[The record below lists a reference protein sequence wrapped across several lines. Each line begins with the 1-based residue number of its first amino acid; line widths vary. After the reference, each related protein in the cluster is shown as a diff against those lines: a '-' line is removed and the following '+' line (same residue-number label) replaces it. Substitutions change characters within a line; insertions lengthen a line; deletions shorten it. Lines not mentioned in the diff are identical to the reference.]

1 MSDEAN
7 DGTNE
12 TNEQQP
18 ELFPEYVPDYTD
30 TAVWVRVETPE
41 LIRLEH
47 GNDKGREVLSGRVMV
62 SYRRR
67 TPEDAT
73 AEVVRERPKSTV
85 RPDVEEGATWPTWG
99 EPKLRVDPRVQRSTP
114 QRGWSLNRNSGC
126 MRADGSIEP

>member
-1 MSDEAN
+1 MP
-7 DGTNE
+7 TNE
-12 TNEQQP
+12 NEKEQQP
-18 ELFPEYVPDYTD
+18 ELFPEYAAPDFTD

-47 GNDKGREVLSGRVMV
+47 GNDKGREVLSGRVVV

-67 TPEDAT
+67 TPEDGT

-85 RPDVEEGATWPTWG
+85 VPDVEEGATWPTWG
-99 EPKLRVDPRVQRSTP
+99 EPKLRVDPRVNHSRP
-114 QRGWSLNRNSGC
+114 IRGWSLNRNSGC